1 MSDVFGFNDNT
12 NLEKQKRELSCN
24 LRFQLHV
31 SILCARAGRRPAPG
45 YPQVCEFPALVFECC
60 LPRANIKFSIR
71 MLSCSSDSAPK
82 SLSGFETTASPL

>member
-82 SLSGFETTASPL
+82 SLPGFETTASPL